1 MRYIYILPGKVSL
14 KYYQVKKENCRVL
27 CIVWSYFRKLENN
40 VCACIFVCLFM
51 EVEQVMGGLLR
62 LITSRDVGLD
72 ENEEMIIF
80 TLIFDYS
87 SN

>member
-1 MRYIYILPGKVSL
+1 M
-14 KYYQVKKENCRVL
+14 
-27 CIVWSYFRKLENN
+27 
-40 VCACIFVCLFM
+40 CACIFVCLFM